1 MKIPVY
7 LLVIF
12 LLFAGLLAGFFLMF
26 CADRT
31 NTGSQQYH
39 QFTGFSRENTIAEFG
54 NTNKTGGNTSGIP
67 FDYSR
72 FLNETDSDIELLF
85 PEWPDETLQPQGQK
99 INDSEVCIDEWN
111 RSAPAAH
118 YYSRNITIIPVTDED
133 FRSFPELQRVMREV
147 KDKPPANSSEWAKSV
162 SYFNANQSDYYGWLL
177 DSICRNKTRIDC
189 YADGPA
195 FEYHGRYYFIDI
207 ASF

>member
-1 MKIPVY
+1 MLVKKWYWIVTIFGIGAVVLLLMTCPVENA
-7 LLVIF
+7 ISNKCF
-12 LLFAGLLAGFFLMF
+12 LPAGTFSLSPQGNASPE
-26 CADRT
+26 
-31 NTGSQQYH
+31 TG
-39 QFTGFSRENTIAEFG
+39 
-54 NTNKTGGNTSGIP
+54 
-67 FDYSR
+67 
-72 FLNETDSDIELLF
+72 
-85 PEWPDETLQPQGQK
+85 PEDEISPGVTLQPQGQK

-177 DSICRNKTRIDC
+177 DSICRNKTRIEC